1 MDISIRKA
9 SVEDAPSI
17 QKLAKD
23 IWPAAYGSILSK
35 EQLEYMLDKYYST
48 DILTKQMN
56 DHHFFYLAFCN
67 QSPVGFASFSMVE
80 TNKCKLH
87 KLYVLPSIQKT
98 GLGKQL
104 LEKTEWMAK
113 EMGANTLQLNVNR
126 NNSARL
132 FYERNDFS
140 IIREEDID
148 IGNGFFMN
156 DYVMEKELR

>member
-9 SVEDAPSI
+9 SLEDAQSI

-48 DILTKQMN
+48 DVLSKQIH
-56 DHHFFYLAFCN
+56 DHHFFYLAFYN
-67 QSPVGFASFSMVE
+67 QSPVGFASLSMIE
-80 TNKCKLH
+80 ENKCKLH

-104 LEKTEWMAK
+104 LEKTEITAK
-113 EMGANTLQLNVNR
+113 EMGAKTLQLNVNR

-156 DYVMEKELR
+156 DYVMEKKL

>member
-1 MDISIRKA
+1 MDITIRKA

-35 EQLEYMLDKYYST
+35 EQLDYMLDKYYST
-48 DILTKQMN
+48 DTLKQQMN
-56 DHHFFYLAFCN
+56 DHHYFFLAFCN
-67 QSPVGFASFSMVE
+67 QAPVGFASFSM
-80 TNKCKLH
+80 TDSGKCKLH

-104 LEKTEWMAK
+104 LEKVETTVK
-113 EMGANTLQLNVNR
+113 EMGVKILQLNVNR

-132 FYERNDFS
+132 FYERNDFA
-140 IIREEDID
+140 IIRQEDID

-156 DYVMEKELR
+156 DYVMEKVL